1 MATHKPLPRDQW
13 ATVRRLVLVVSAVV
27 ASEAASTVA
36 DSEADVVVVAVAASA
51 AVDASETAATERP
64 TEHPWA
70 LDLVVGM
77 EAVTAVATGVV
88 ALTIAVLVATLI
100 SNLCLPVE
108 AIVVAIV
115 VAVTATVTAI
125 ADTQDKRDHTMAVG
139 MMIPGPDADTK
150 RKLDTTFVLG
160 ISSRPQHLQGVDR
173 KISLKAGDF
182 RASCINSS
190 RKRNTNGESDYLLKG
205 KHRLAS
211 TASAITKSAVDDFG
225 RGIGRLRFLTL
236 LCCTIMFLASMLR
249 FTLSFEPV
257 HVPLRG
263 VKAT

>member
-36 DSEADVVVVAVAASA
+36 DSEADEVVVAVAASA

-160 ISSRPQHLQGVDR
+160 ISSRPQHRPQHLQGVDR
-173 KISLKAGDF
+173 KVSLKAGDF
-182 RASCINSS
+182 RAACINSA

-236 LCCTIMFLASMLR
+236 LCCTIMFLASM
-249 FTLSFEPV
+249 F
-257 HVPLRG
+257 
-263 VKAT
+263 